1 MSLLPSETAPEPD
14 LARCPVCGGTDRAP
28 VLRLPD
34 LPVDLNSQRSP
45 SDAAAAARGPIDLV
59 ICCTC
64 THIYNRAFDPA
75 LITYSTAYENTL
87 HYSAEFRAFAEALAD
102 RLIADHDLVG
112 GTVVEVGCG
121 PGHFLSMLCERGVA
135 SGFGFDPSYDRDR
148 LGAPHHPAV
157 MVRREVLRSG
167 SGLSADLAVTQHVL
181 EHLEEP
187 LVLLGV
193 MREVVD
199 RGGRVYS
206 EVPNGEFMIDQAAVW
221 DVLYEHVSYFTRT
234 SLDVAMETS
243 GLKRTAGGSA
253 FGDQFLWAD
262 AVWAETERGRPPGG
276 VIEALVERSQAFGLA
291 AIASIEAAGADL
303 DRYRRRGPVVVWG
316 AGTKGMT
323 FLNLVPGTEEVSAVV
338 DINPRKRGHG
348 VPGTSHTIA
357 GPEALRGIGRATV
370 LIANPMYG
378 QEIARR
384 VADLGLD
391 ATIVA
396 LWGEPLATRSI

>member
-1 MSLLPSETAPEPD
+1 MSSLPSETAPEPG
-14 LARCPVCGGTDRAP
+14 LVRCPACGGASREP

-45 SDAAAAARGPIDLV
+45 SDAASAARGPIDLV

-64 THIYNRAFDPA
+64 AHIYNRAFDPA

-102 RLIADHDLVG
+102 RLVADHGLAG
-112 GTVVEVGCG
+112 RTVVEVGCG

-135 SGFGFDPSYDRDR
+135 SGLGFDPSYDRDR

-157 MVRREVLRSG
+157 LVRREVLRAG
-167 SGLSADLAVTQHVL
+167 SGLSADLAVSQHVL

-187 LVLLGV
+187 LALLGV
-193 MREVVD
+193 MREVAG
-199 RGGRVYS
+199 RRGRVYS
-206 EVPNGEFMIDQAAVW
+206 EVPNGELMIDQAAVW
-221 DVLYEHVSYFTRT
+221 DVLYEHVSYFTPI
-234 SLDVAMETS
+234 SLQAALTGS
-243 GLKRTAGGSA
+243 GLKPTAVGSA

-262 AVWAETERGRPPGG
+262 AAWVDAEPERPPGG
-276 VIEALVERSQAFGLA
+276 QIEALVERSRAFGLA
-291 AIASIEAAGADL
+291 ATASIEAAGTDL
-303 DRYRRRGPVVVWG
+303 GRYRRKGPVVVWG

-348 VPGTSHTIA
+348 VPGTSHAIT
-357 GPEALRGIGRATV
+357 GPEGLRGIGTATV

-378 QEIARR
+378 PEIARQ
-384 VADLGLD
+384 VAELGLD
-391 ATIVA
+391 ATIVP
-396 LWGEPLATRSI
+396 LWGESPATRSI